1 MVYSETGERQ
11 ELAGRESI
19 AFDFIADDIDRA
31 RDKYDAKCEQNRE
44 NRNKRPSTDDNDRQ
58 RPSTDDND
66 RDKSKSKTKTKTK
79 SESELNTPATAEL
92 MHAREDNDL
101 SRVMTFFL
109 DRVNPTPSPLCLD
122 SLKQYTASLGADV
135 VLHALSIALDER
147 KTGWSYIQAILS
159 RYERDGLRNIE
170 AVLQAEQRH
179 NAGKNQQQP
188 QQPQKLKQS
197 ESYDLRY
204 MVEWPEGSG
213 NWQDMRTI
221 PGYDKR

>member
-58 RPSTDDND
+58 RTITTVNG
-66 RDKSKSKTKTKTK
+66 RDQSKSKDKSK
-79 SESELNTPATAEL
+79 SESELNTPATEHAP
-92 MHAREDNDL
+92 AREDNDL
-101 SRVMTFFL
+101 SRVMNFFL

-135 VLHALSIALDER
+135 VLHVLSIALDER
-147 KTGWSYIQAILS
+147 KTGWSYIQAILA
-159 RYERDGLRNIE
+159 RYERDGLRDME
-170 AVLQAEQRH
+170 AVLQAEHKRKEKVNGTGGNSASAQNGASAKRYNIH
-179 NAGKNQQQP
+179 
-188 QQPQKLKQS
+188 
-197 ESYDLRY
+197 YD
-204 MVEWPEGSG
+204 VDGS
-213 NWQDMRTI
+213 
-221 PGYDKR
+221 